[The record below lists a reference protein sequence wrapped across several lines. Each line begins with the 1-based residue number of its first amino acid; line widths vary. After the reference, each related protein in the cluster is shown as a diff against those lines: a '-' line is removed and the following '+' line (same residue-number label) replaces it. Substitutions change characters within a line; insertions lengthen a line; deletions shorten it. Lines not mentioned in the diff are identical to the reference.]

1 MLERG
6 ASFLSFSGSMKNG
19 GNMENG
25 YNLGPKY
32 LVVAHLRYNMN
43 EREPT

>member
-1 MLERG
+1 
-6 ASFLSFSGSMKNG
+6 
-19 GNMENG
+19 MEATWKNG